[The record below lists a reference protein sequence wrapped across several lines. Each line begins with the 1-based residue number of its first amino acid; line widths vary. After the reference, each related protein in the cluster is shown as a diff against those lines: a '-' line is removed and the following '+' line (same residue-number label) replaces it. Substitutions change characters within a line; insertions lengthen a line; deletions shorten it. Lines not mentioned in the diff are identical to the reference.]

1 MIIQLWIM
9 KPIGNISLIIWIQAI
24 HKIILNSNSIY
35 KENNNGTPVF
45 TLLSAS
51 HWALGFSFVRF
62 TWHVHY
68 SLLQLIPLPHYF
80 VLLVAAVATKR
91 FLSQIFFFQILCFVL
106 EKLFI
111 FVAVLF
117 HSRFKCSLFRYNF
130 LVPGKII

>member
-1 MIIQLWIM
+1 MGKNDYVTLIKAIVIGWMEIWKDYINMNYQALIETWGFYFVLV
-9 KPIGNISLIIWIQAI
+9 GNISLIIWIQAI

-91 FLSQIFFFQILCFVL
+91 FLSQIF
-106 EKLFI
+106 
-111 FVAVLF
+111 
-117 HSRFKCSLFRYNF
+117 SFK
-130 LVPGKII
+130 